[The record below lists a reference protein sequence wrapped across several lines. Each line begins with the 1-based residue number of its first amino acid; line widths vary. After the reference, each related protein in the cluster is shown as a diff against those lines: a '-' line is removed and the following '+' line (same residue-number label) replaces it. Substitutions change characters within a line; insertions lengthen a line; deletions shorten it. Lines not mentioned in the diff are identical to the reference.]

1 LAKSIEDGMAGKL
14 AGKSAMVTGAGH
26 GIGAAIAARLAADGA
41 SVLVCDIDPE
51 RAAGVAQ
58 TIAAT
63 GAAAA
68 PHRVD
73 VRDRGQADAAVAQ
86 AVSRFGSLDILVNNA
101 GIMDRAPFLDM
112 TDDLWQRVIGTN
124 LYGTFVCAQ
133 AAARQMVR
141 QGRGGSIVNIA
152 SNSGIFGGRGR
163 AAYGAS
169 KAGIINLTQ
178 TMAIELAERGIRVN
192 AVAPGPT
199 KSRPDQ
205 GDKPGPSVL
214 ARMPLQRFGRPDE
227 IAAVVAFL
235 ASGEASFTT
244 GHVYAAD
251 GGFTITGMMEG

>member
-41 SVLVCDIDPE
+41 SVLVCDINPD
-51 RAAGVAQ
+51 RASAVAQ
-58 TIAAT
+58 SITAT

-68 PHRVD
+68 PHSVD
-73 VRDRGQADAAVAQ
+73 VRDRDATAAAVAQ
-86 AVSRFGSLDILVNNA
+86 AGSRFGGLDILVNNA
-101 GIMDRAPFLDM
+101 GLMDRAPFLDM

-178 TMAIELAERGIRVN
+178 TMAIELAEHGILVN

-214 ARMPLQRFGRPDE
+214 ARMPLQRFGKPEE

-235 ASGEASFTT
+235 ASAEASFTT

>member
-1 LAKSIEDGMAGKL
+1 LAKPIEDSMTGKL
-14 AGKSAMVTGAGH
+14 AAKVAMVTGAGH
-26 GIGAAIAARLAADGA
+26 GIGAAIAVRLAAESA
-41 SVLVCDIDPE
+41 SVLVCDIDPD
-51 RAAGVAQ
+51 RAVGVVQ
-58 TIAAT
+58 TITAT
-63 GAAAA
+63 GASAA

-73 VRDRGQADAAVAQ
+73 VRDRDAAASAVAQ
-86 AVSRFGSLDILVNNA
+86 AVSLFGGLDILVNNA

-112 TDDLWQRVIGTN
+112 TDELWQRVIGTN
-124 LYGTFVCAQ
+124 LYGTFACAQ

-141 QGRGGSIVNIA
+141 QGRGGRIVNIA

-178 TMAIELAERGIRVN
+178 TMAIELAEHGILVN

-205 GDKPGPSVL
+205 EDKPGPSVL
-214 ARMPLQRFGRPDE
+214 ARMPLQRFGKPEE
-227 IAAVVAFL
+227 IAALVAFL

>member
-1 LAKSIEDGMAGKL
+1 
-14 AGKSAMVTGAGH
+14 MVTGAGH
-26 GIGAAIAARLAADGA
+26 GIGAAIATRLAAGGA
-41 SVLVCDIDPE
+41 NVLVCDLDPE
-51 RAAGVAQ
+51 RAERVAQ
-58 TIAAT
+58 AIAAT

-68 PHRVD
+68 SQRLD
-73 VRDRGQADAAVAQ
+73 VRDRTQADAAVAQ
-86 AVSRFGSLDILVNNA
+86 AVSRFGALDILVNNA

-124 LYGTFVCAQ
+124 LYGTFLCAQ

-141 QGRGGSIVNIA
+141 QGRGGTIVNIA

-178 TMAIELAERGIRVN
+178 TMAIELAEHGILVN

-214 ARMPLQRFGRPDE
+214 ARMPLQRFGTPDE

>member
-1 LAKSIEDGMAGKL
+1 LAKPIEDIMAGKL
-14 AGKSAMVTGAGH
+14 AAKVAMVTGAGH
-26 GIGAAIAARLAADGA
+26 GIGAAIATRLAADGA
-41 SVLVCDIDPE
+41 SVLVCDIDLD
-51 RAAGVAQ
+51 RAAGVVQ
-58 TIAAT
+58 TIATA

-73 VRDRGQADAAVAQ
+73 VRDRAQADAAVAQ
-86 AVSRFGSLDILVNNA
+86 AVSQFGGLDILVNNA
-101 GIMDRAPFLDM
+101 GIMDRAPFLEM

-133 AAARQMVR
+133 AAARQMVA
-141 QGRGGSIVNIA
+141 QGRGGRVVNIA

-178 TMAIELAERGIRVN
+178 TMAIELAEHGIHVN

-199 KSRPDQ
+199 KSRPEQ
-205 GDKPGPSVL
+205 GDKPGPSIL
-214 ARMPLQRFGRPDE
+214 ARMPLRRFGTPEE

-235 ASGEASFTT
+235 VSDEASFTT

-251 GGFTITGMMEG
+251 GGFTITGIMEG

>member
-1 LAKSIEDGMAGKL
+1 MAGKL

-26 GIGAAIAARLAADGA
+26 GIGAAIATRLAADGG
-41 SVLVCDIDPE
+41 SVLVCDIDPD

-58 TIAAT
+58 TITAT
-63 GAAAA
+63 GAAATA
-68 PHRVD
+68 HAVD
-73 VRDRGQADAAVAQ
+73 VRDRAQADAAVAQ
-86 AVSRFGSLDILVNNA
+86 AVSRFGALDILVNNA

-124 LYGTFVCAQ
+124 LYGTFLCAQ

-141 QGRGGSIVNIA
+141 QGLGGCIVNIA

-178 TMAIELAERGIRVN
+178 TMAIELAEHGIRVN

-199 KSRPDQ
+199 KSRPEQ
-205 GDKPGPSVL
+205 GDKPGPSIL
-214 ARMPLQRFGRPDE
+214 ARMPLQRFGTPEE

-251 GGFTITGMMEG
+251 GGFTITGIMEG

>member
-1 LAKSIEDGMAGKL
+1 MAGKL
-14 AGKSAMVTGAGH
+14 AAKVAMVTGAGH
-26 GIGAAIAARLAADGA
+26 GIGAAIAVRLAADGA
-41 SVLVCDIDPE
+41 SVLVCDIDPD
-51 RAAGVAQ
+51 RAAGVARAI
-58 TIAAT
+58 TAT
-63 GAAAA
+63 GAATV
-68 PHRVD
+68 PHAVD
-73 VRDRGQADAAVAQ
+73 VRNRAQADAAVSQ
-86 AVSRFGSLDILVNNA
+86 AVSHLGGLDILVNNA

-112 TDDLWQRVIGTN
+112 TDDLWHRVIGTN
-124 LYGTFVCAQ
+124 LYGTFVCGQ

-141 QGRGGSIVNIA
+141 QGRGGRIVNIA

-169 KAGIINLTQ
+169 KAGIVNLTQ
-178 TMAIELAERGIRVN
+178 TMAIELAEHGILVN

-205 GDKPGPSVL
+205 GDKPGPSIL
-214 ARMPLQRFGRPDE
+214 ARMPLQRFGTPEE

-251 GGFTITGMMEG
+251 GGFTITGIMEG

>member
-1 LAKSIEDGMAGKL
+1 
-14 AGKSAMVTGAGH
+14 MVTGAGH
-26 GIGAAIAARLAADGA
+26 GIGAAIATRLAAGGA
-41 SVLVCDIDPE
+41 NVLVCDLDPE
-51 RAAGVAQ
+51 RAERVAQ
-58 TIAAT
+58 VIAAT

-68 PHRVD
+68 SQRLD
-73 VRDRGQADAAVAQ
+73 VRDRTQADAAVAQ
-86 AVSRFGSLDILVNNA
+86 AVSRFGALDILVNNA

-124 LYGTFVCAQ
+124 LYGTFLCAQ

-141 QGRGGSIVNIA
+141 QGRGGTIVNIA

-178 TMAIELAERGIRVN
+178 TMAIELAEHGILVN

-214 ARMPLQRFGRPDE
+214 ARMPLQRFGTPDE

>member
-1 LAKSIEDGMAGKL
+1 MAGKL
-14 AGKSAMVTGAGH
+14 AGKVAMVTGAGH
-26 GIGAAIAARLAADGA
+26 GIGAAVAARLAADGA
-41 SVLVCDIDPE
+41 SVLVCDIDLD
-51 RAAGVAQ
+51 RAATTAQ
-58 TIAAT
+58 AITST

-68 PHRVD
+68 SHRVD
-73 VRDRGQADAAVAQ
+73 VRERAQADAAVAQ
-86 AVSRFGSLDILVNNA
+86 AVSQFGGLDILVNNA

-112 TDDLWQRVIGTN
+112 TDELWHRVISTN

-133 AAARQMVR
+133 AAGRQMAR
-141 QGRGGSIVNIA
+141 RGRGGRIVNIA

-178 TMAIELAERGIRVN
+178 TMAIELAEHGILVN

-199 KSRPDQ
+199 KSRPEQ
-205 GDKPGPSVL
+205 GDKPGPSIL
-214 ARMPLQRFGRPDE
+214 ARMPLQRFGTPEE

-251 GGFTITGMMEG
+251 GGFTITGIMEG